1 MALKFVTY
9 FSRQNFPDE
18 LIMKPDYSKSI
29 PTLPSP
35 LHWDAVCNRGSL
47 CFLEDIC
54 SLLPVAFI
62 PWRNMQRTFLHLK
75 ERIKMSSTFL
85 YVCWSFV
92 CCCLQKNIYSD
103 PSFFNRVIHCL
114 LLSCQSSSYILV
126 INSLSDIWCVD
137 IFSHS
142 IGCLFICLLF
152 PLLCFSWGIPI
163 FTLYTLNRW
172 NFYLSVIPQ

>member
-1 MALKFVTY
+1 MALKFVTH

-47 CFLEDIC
+47 CFLEDTC
-54 SLLPVAFI
+54 LSSPVSFI
-62 PWRNMQRTFLHLK
+62 PWRNMQRKFLHLK
-75 ERIKMSSTFL
+75 ERIKMSSTCQAPFCTCVGHL
-85 YVCWSFV
+85 YVVSFRRISTQI
-92 CCCLQKNIYSD
+92 LH
-103 PSFFNRVIHCL
+103 PFFNRFIDCL
-114 LLSCQSSSYILV
+114 LLSCKSSLYILV
-126 INSLSDIWCVD
+126 INSLSDIWFVD

-163 FTLYTLNRW
+163 FT
-172 NFYLSVIPQ
+172 